1 LTDDDDLM
9 NFAKETG
16 CTHWHRDLR
25 LIFIFVFHTSFLRSR
40 HRRHVITFFRRI
52 AYKHYM
58 KVERLSFTCATKSVV
73 SPSKFGR
80 TTDEN
85 CNNL

>member
-1 LTDDDDLM
+1 M
-9 NFAKETG
+9 SV
-16 CTHWHRDLR
+16 CT
-25 LIFIFVFHTSFLRSR
+25 TSFFSKVHQVIIISQKIRMANNNKFFRSR